1 MNAMSLEVL
10 QAVLAWSAVIN
21 LAVLSVWFALFAA
34 MPGWVHRLH
43 GRWFQLSRERFDALH
58 YAGMAFYKLAI
69 LLFNVAPYLALRIV
83 T

>member
-10 QAVLAWSAVIN
+10 QAVLGWSAVIN
-21 LAVLSVWFALFAA
+21 FAVLLLWFVLFAA

-43 GRWFQLSRERFDALH
+43 GRWFGITRERFDTLH
-58 YAGMAFYKLAI
+58 YCGMAAYKLAI
-69 LLFNVAPYLALRIV
+69 IVFNLAPYLALRIV

>member
-1 MNAMSLEVL
+1 MHADSLALL
-10 QAVLAWSAVIN
+10 QAVLGWSAVLN
-21 LAVLSVWFALFAA
+21 LAVLLWWFALFALA
-34 MPGWVHRLH
+34 RDRVHRLH

-69 LLFNVAPYLALRIV
+69 LLFNVAPWLALRIV